1 MLYGRLQ
8 NGIWLFFLVL
18 GAATGASFIVR
29 ELLGLGGYTGFG
41 AWVLVVLIGGMTSY
55 RSWRRDWGGRRP
67 SPREGG

>member
-29 ELLGLGGYTGFG
+29 ELGLGGYAGFG

-55 RSWRRDWGGRRP
+55 RSWRRDWGDRRP
-67 SPREGG
+67 SPREDG